1 MAEIQSTIYFKHP
14 SSRKQGQLIK
24 LFNAIGAD
32 IDEASELADKLNPD
46 SGSDTL
52 ATFLDKLEHD
62 YDEHLCPESVTK
74 QHGYGVV
81 YLVNGGSGDYITG
94 LTVKLVHDLCPEVHV
109 QGWGAG
115 DDDPWE
121 FWFKIFDGRVVR
133 YDDQPWEDDDEDARI
148 LATVY
153 RWWHED
159 MPAKIKEGFLSES
172 SDVEP
177 AELSEDEYDDWVDAL
192 HDSAY
197 DDDPVSQGVEPAL
210 GKEDVK
216 EMVGAISELFS
227 MFKAS
232 SKASKDPQAA
242 ALAADTVTEAQVL
255 VAFDDI
261 AECARN
267 FDLDGSL
274 KHISKNLSGQTVVLD
289 EDFPQPIPVKYGL
302 YKLGLAAVLNEKYH
316 YRVRQ
321 TIDGFNLLADGRG
334 ELKYHSVTEYIEPS
348 TKKQIKMYTRDVAI
362 WAIENGR
369 LQIVELNSQEY
380 VPH

>member
-46 SGSDTL
+46 CGSDTL

-261 AECARN
+261 AACARN

-362 WAIENGR
+362 WAIENGK

>member
-197 DDDPVSQGVEPAL
+197 DDPVSQGVEPAL